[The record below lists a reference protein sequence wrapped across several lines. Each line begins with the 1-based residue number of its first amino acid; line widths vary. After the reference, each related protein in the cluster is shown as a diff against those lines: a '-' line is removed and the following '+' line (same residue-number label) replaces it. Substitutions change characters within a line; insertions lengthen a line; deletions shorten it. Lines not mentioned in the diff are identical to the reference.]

1 MTALMTGVTQ
11 MSNASRNRHEPT
23 RPAEPPDETDPE
35 RGMPLMPGQDGA
47 AAGPDTASGAPGRL
61 RAWWNAAAGALGV
74 VAGLAPHVLHHIG
87 LLAGTALIAGA
98 GGTVLFGILGLALSV
113 PMLLRLRRRYAS
125 WLAPAIGLAVFA
137 VMFSLSA
144 FVIGPAINGGAD
156 GQPGGGQPTPTV
168 NHSSHHG

>member
-1 MTALMTGVTQ
+1 MQLT
-11 MSNASRNRHEPT
+11 
-23 RPAEPPDETDPE
+23 
-35 RGMPLMPGQDGA
+35 PGQNGVA
-47 AAGPDTASGAPGRL
+47 SGPDTASAAPGRL

-74 VAGLAPHVLHHIG
+74 AAGLAPHVLHHIG

-125 WLAPAIGLAVFA
+125 WWAPAIGLAVFA

-144 FVIGPAINGGAD
+144 FVIGPAINGGAG